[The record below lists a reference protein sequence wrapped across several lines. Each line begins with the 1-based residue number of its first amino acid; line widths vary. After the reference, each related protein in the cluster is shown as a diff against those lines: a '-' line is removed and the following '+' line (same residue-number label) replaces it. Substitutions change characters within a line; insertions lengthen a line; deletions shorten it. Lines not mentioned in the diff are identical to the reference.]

1 MTRLIKLRLQKQLN
15 IDNTFRVLNLN
26 FYNKNL
32 DIVRVN
38 SKNKERVLACLKDNQ
53 EHYYVI
59 DGTSDDILLNHKV
72 YKSQD
77 HIIYVTNDLIPM
89 SVFLAIGSNRKVIY
103 MYKLH
108 NFSKTELD
116 NMNTA
121 SEVGTTAIYV
131 SNITEDTR
139 VTPLLFDIE
148 DARFIADRIYLEFN
162 DNVTQDLKESYFNA
176 LHEILARWT
185 IQLYLSYSSEEEHQ
199 KLSKYLIKKYK

>member
-1 MTRLIKLRLQKQLN
+1 MRLQKQLN

-26 FYNKNL
+26 FYNKKR
-32 DIVRVN
+32 DYVKVN
-38 SKNKERVLACLKDNQ
+38 AKNKEKVLACLNDDR

-59 DGTSDDILLNHKV
+59 DGTSDDLLLNHKV

-89 SVFLAIGSNRKVIY
+89 NVFLAIGSNRKVIY
-103 MYKLH
+103 MYRLH
-108 NFSKTELD
+108 NFSQAELD

-121 SEVGTTAIYV
+121 SEVGTIAIYV
-131 SNITEDTR
+131 PNITENTR
-139 VTPLLFDIE
+139 ITPLLFDIE
-148 DARFIADRIYLEFN
+148 DARFIADRVYLEF
-162 DNVTQDLKESYFNA
+162 DDDTTQDFKEAYFDT

>member
-1 MTRLIKLRLQKQLN
+1 MRLQRQLN

-26 FYNKNL
+26 FYDKKR
-32 DIVRVN
+32 DYVKVN
-38 SKNKERVLACLKDNQ
+38 AKNKEKVLACLNDDQ

-59 DGTSDDILLNHKV
+59 DGTSDDLLLNHKV

-103 MYKLH
+103 MYRLH
-108 NFSKTELD
+108 NFSQAELD

-131 SNITEDTR
+131 PNITEDTR
-139 VTPLLFDIE
+139 ITPLLFDIE
-148 DARFIADRIYLEFN
+148 DARFIADRVYLEFN
-162 DNVTQDLKESYFNA
+162 DDATQDLKEDYFDT

-185 IQLYLSYSSEEEHQ
+185 IQLYLSYSSEAEHQ

>member
-1 MTRLIKLRLQKQLN
+1 MRLQRQLN

-26 FYNKNL
+26 FYDKKR
-32 DIVRVN
+32 DYVKVN
-38 SKNKERVLACLKDNQ
+38 AKNKEKVLACLNDDQ

-59 DGTSDDILLNHKV
+59 DGTSDDLLLNHKV

-77 HIIYVTNDLIPM
+77 HIIYATNDLIPM

-103 MYKLH
+103 MYRLH
-108 NFSKTELD
+108 NFSQAELD

-131 SNITEDTR
+131 PNITEDTR
-139 VTPLLFDIE
+139 ITPLLFDIE
-148 DARFIADRIYLEFN
+148 DARFIADRVYLEFN
-162 DNVTQDLKESYFNA
+162 DDATQDFKEAYFDT

-185 IQLYLSYSSEEEHQ
+185 IQLYLSYSSEAEHQ

>member
-26 FYNKNL
+26 FYNKKR
-32 DIVRVN
+32 DYVKVN
-38 SKNKERVLACLKDNQ
+38 AKNKEKVLACLNDDQ

-59 DGTSDDILLNHKV
+59 DGTSDDLLLNHKV

-89 SVFLAIGSNRKVIY
+89 NVFLAIGSNRKAIY
-103 MYKLH
+103 MYRLH
-108 NFSKTELD
+108 NFSQTELD

-131 SNITEDTR
+131 PNITEDTR
-139 VTPLLFDIE
+139 ITPLLFDIE
-148 DARFIADRIYLEFN
+148 DARFIADRVYLEFN
-162 DNVTQDLKESYFNA
+162 DDATQDFKEAYFDT

-185 IQLYLSYSSEEEHQ
+185 IQLYLSYSSEAEHQ

>member
-1 MTRLIKLRLQKQLN
+1 MRLQRQLN

-26 FYNKNL
+26 FYDKKR
-32 DIVRVN
+32 DYVKVN
-38 SKNKERVLACLKDNQ
+38 AKNKEKVLACLNDDQ

-59 DGTSDDILLNHKV
+59 DGTSDDLLLNHKV

-103 MYKLH
+103 MYRLH
-108 NFSKTELD
+108 NFSQAELD

-131 SNITEDTR
+131 PNITENTR
-139 VTPLLFDIE
+139 ITPLLFDIE
-148 DARFIADRIYLEFN
+148 DARFIADRVYLEFN
-162 DNVTQDLKESYFNA
+162 DGVTQDLKEAYFDT

-185 IQLYLSYSSEEEHQ
+185 IQLYLSYSSEAEHQ

>member
-1 MTRLIKLRLQKQLN
+1 MRLQRQLN

-26 FYNKNL
+26 FYDKKR
-32 DIVRVN
+32 DYVKVN
-38 SKNKERVLACLKDNQ
+38 AKNKEKVLACLNDDQ

-59 DGTSDDILLNHKV
+59 DGTSDDLLLNHKV

-103 MYKLH
+103 MYRLH

-131 SNITEDTR
+131 PNITEDTR
-139 VTPLLFDIE
+139 ITPLLFDIE
-148 DARFIADRIYLEFN
+148 DARFIADRVYLEFN
-162 DNVTQDLKESYFNA
+162 DDATQDLKEAYFDT

-185 IQLYLSYSSEEEHQ
+185 IQLYLSYSSEAEHQ

>member
-1 MTRLIKLRLQKQLN
+1 LRLQRQLN

-26 FYNKNL
+26 FYDKKR
-32 DIVRVN
+32 DYVKVN
-38 SKNKERVLACLKDNQ
+38 AKNKEKVLACLNDDQ

-59 DGTSDDILLNHKV
+59 DGTSDDLLLNHKV

-89 SVFLAIGSNRKVIY
+89 SVFLAIGSNRKAIY
-103 MYKLH
+103 MYRLH
-108 NFSKTELD
+108 NFSQAELD

-131 SNITEDTR
+131 PNITEDTR
-139 VTPLLFDIE
+139 ITPLLFDIE
-148 DARFIADRIYLEFN
+148 DARFIADRVYLEFN
-162 DNVTQDLKESYFNA
+162 DDATQDLKEAYFDT

-185 IQLYLSYSSEEEHQ
+185 IQLYLSYSSEAEHQ

>member
-1 MTRLIKLRLQKQLN
+1 MRLQKQLN

-26 FYNKNL
+26 FYNKKR
-32 DIVRVN
+32 DYVKVN
-38 SKNKERVLACLKDNQ
+38 AKNKEKVLAYLNDDQ

-59 DGTSDDILLNHKV
+59 DGTSDDLLLNHKV

-77 HIIYVTNDLIPM
+77 HIIYITNDLIPM

-103 MYKLH
+103 MYRLH
-108 NFSKTELD
+108 NFNQAELD

-131 SNITEDTR
+131 PNITEDTR
-139 VTPLLFDIE
+139 ITPLLFDIE
-148 DARFIADRIYLEFN
+148 DARFIADRVYLEFN
-162 DNVTQDLKESYFNA
+162 DDATQDFKEAYFDT

-185 IQLYLSYSSEEEHQ
+185 IQLYLSYSSESEHQ

>member
-1 MTRLIKLRLQKQLN
+1 MRLQKQLN

-26 FYNKNL
+26 FYNKKR
-32 DIVRVN
+32 DYVKVN
-38 SKNKERVLACLKDNQ
+38 AKNKEKVLACLNDDQ

-59 DGTSDDILLNHKV
+59 DGTSDDLLLNHKV

-89 SVFLAIGSNRKVIY
+89 NVFLAIGSNRKVIY
-103 MYKLH
+103 MYRLH
-108 NFSKTELD
+108 NFNQAELD

-131 SNITEDTR
+131 PNITENTR
-139 VTPLLFDIE
+139 ITPLLFDIE
-148 DARFIADRIYLEFN
+148 DARFIADRVYLEFN
-162 DNVTQDLKESYFNA
+162 DDATQEFKEAYFDT

-185 IQLYLSYSSEEEHQ
+185 IQLYLSYSSEAEHQ

>member
-1 MTRLIKLRLQKQLN
+1 MRLQRQLN

-26 FYNKNL
+26 FYDKKR
-32 DIVRVN
+32 DYVKVN
-38 SKNKERVLACLKDNQ
+38 AKNKEKVLACLNDDQ

-59 DGTSDDILLNHKV
+59 DGTSDDLLLNHKV

-103 MYKLH
+103 MYRLH
-108 NFSKTELD
+108 NFSQAELD

-131 SNITEDTR
+131 PNITEDTR
-139 VTPLLFDIE
+139 ITPLLFDIE
-148 DARFIADRIYLEFN
+148 DARFIADRVYLEFN
-162 DNVTQDLKESYFNA
+162 DGVTQDFKEAYFDT

-185 IQLYLSYSSEEEHQ
+185 IQLYLSYSSEAEHQ

>member
-1 MTRLIKLRLQKQLN
+1 MRLQRQLN

-26 FYNKNL
+26 FYDKKR
-32 DIVRVN
+32 DYVKVN
-38 SKNKERVLACLKDNQ
+38 AKNKEKVLACLNDDQ

-59 DGTSDDILLNHKV
+59 DGTSDDLLLNHKV

-103 MYKLH
+103 MYRLH
-108 NFSKTELD
+108 NFSQTELD

-131 SNITEDTR
+131 PNITEDTR
-139 VTPLLFDIE
+139 ITPLLFDIE
-148 DARFIADRIYLEFN
+148 DARFIADRVYLEFN
-162 DNVTQDLKESYFNA
+162 DGVTQDLKEAYFDT

-185 IQLYLSYSSEEEHQ
+185 IQLYLSYSSEAEHQ

>member
-1 MTRLIKLRLQKQLN
+1 MRLQKQLN

-26 FYNKNL
+26 FYNKKH
-32 DIVRVN
+32 DYVKVN
-38 SKNKERVLACLKDNQ
+38 AKNKEKVLACLNDDR

-59 DGTSDDILLNHKV
+59 DGTSDDLLLNHKV

-89 SVFLAIGSNRKVIY
+89 NVFLAIGSNRKAIY
-103 MYKLH
+103 MYRLH
-108 NFSKTELD
+108 NFSQVELD

-131 SNITEDTR
+131 PNITEDTR
-139 VTPLLFDIE
+139 ITPLLFDIE
-148 DARFIADRIYLEFN
+148 DARFIADRVYLEFN
-162 DNVTQDLKESYFNA
+162 DDTTQDFKETYFDT

>member
-1 MTRLIKLRLQKQLN
+1 MRLQKQLN

-38 SKNKERVLACLKDNQ
+38 SKNKERVLACLKDDQ

-77 HIIYVTNDLIPM
+77 HIVYVTNDLIPM

-121 SEVGTTAIYV
+121 STVGTTAIYV

-162 DNVTQDLKESYFNA
+162 DNVTQDLKESYFDT

-185 IQLYLSYSSEEEHQ
+185 IQLYLSYSSEAEHQ

>member
-1 MTRLIKLRLQKQLN
+1 MRLQRQLN

-26 FYNKNL
+26 FYNKKR
-32 DIVRVN
+32 DYVKVN
-38 SKNKERVLACLKDNQ
+38 AKNKEKVLAYLNDDQ

-59 DGTSDDILLNHKV
+59 DGTSDDLLLNHKV

-77 HIIYVTNDLIPM
+77 HIIYVTNDSIPM
-89 SVFLAIGSNRKVIY
+89 SVFLAIGSNRKAIY
-103 MYKLH
+103 MYRLH
-108 NFSKTELD
+108 NFSQAELD
-116 NMNTA
+116 DMNTA

-131 SNITEDTR
+131 PNITEDTR
-139 VTPLLFDIE
+139 ITPLLFDIE
-148 DARFIADRIYLEFN
+148 DARFIADRVYLEFN
-162 DNVTQDLKESYFNA
+162 DDVTQDLKEAYFNA

>member
-1 MTRLIKLRLQKQLN
+1 LRLQKQLN

-26 FYNKNL
+26 FYDKKR
-32 DIVRVN
+32 DYVRVN
-38 SKNKERVLACLKDNQ
+38 AKNREKVLACLNDNQ

-59 DGTSDDILLNHKV
+59 DGTSDDLLLNHKV

-77 HIIYVTNDLIPM
+77 HIIYATNDLIPM

-103 MYKLH
+103 MYRLH
-108 NFSKTELD
+108 NFSQAELD

-131 SNITEDTR
+131 PNITEDTR
-139 VTPLLFDIE
+139 ITPLLFDIE
-148 DARFIADRIYLEFN
+148 DARFIADRVYLEFN
-162 DNVTQDLKESYFNA
+162 DDATQDLKEAYFDT

-185 IQLYLSYSSEEEHQ
+185 IQLYLSYSSEAEHQ

>member
-1 MTRLIKLRLQKQLN
+1 MRLQRQLN

-26 FYNKNL
+26 FYDKKR
-32 DIVRVN
+32 DYVKVN
-38 SKNKERVLACLKDNQ
+38 AKNKEKVLACLNDDQ

-59 DGTSDDILLNHKV
+59 DGTSDDLLLNHKV

-103 MYKLH
+103 MYRLH
-108 NFSKTELD
+108 NFSQAELD

-121 SEVGTTAIYV
+121 SEAGTTAIYV
-131 SNITEDTR
+131 PNITEDTR

-148 DARFIADRIYLEFN
+148 DARFIADRVYLEFN
-162 DNVTQDLKESYFNA
+162 DGVTQDLKEAYFDT

-185 IQLYLSYSSEEEHQ
+185 IQLYLSYSSEAEHQ

>member
-1 MTRLIKLRLQKQLN
+1 MRLQRQLN

-26 FYNKNL
+26 FYDKKR
-32 DIVRVN
+32 DYVKVN
-38 SKNKERVLACLKDNQ
+38 AKNKEKVLACLNDDQ

-59 DGTSDDILLNHKV
+59 DGTSDDLLLNHKV

-77 HIIYVTNDLIPM
+77 HIIYATNDLIPM

-103 MYKLH
+103 MYRLH
-108 NFSKTELD
+108 NFSQTELD

-131 SNITEDTR
+131 PNITEDTR
-139 VTPLLFDIE
+139 ITPLLFDIE
-148 DARFIADRIYLEFN
+148 DARFIADRVYLEFN
-162 DNVTQDLKESYFNA
+162 DDATQDLKEAYFNT

-185 IQLYLSYSSEEEHQ
+185 IQLYLSYSSEAEHQ

>member
-1 MTRLIKLRLQKQLN
+1 MRLQRQLN

-26 FYNKNL
+26 FYDKKR
-32 DIVRVN
+32 DYVKVN
-38 SKNKERVLACLKDNQ
+38 AKNKEKVLACLNDDQ

-59 DGTSDDILLNHKV
+59 DGTSDDLLLNHKV

-77 HIIYVTNDLIPM
+77 HIIYITNDLIPM

-103 MYKLH
+103 MYQLH
-108 NFSKTELD
+108 NFNQAELD

-131 SNITEDTR
+131 PNITEDTR
-139 VTPLLFDIE
+139 ITPLLFDIE
-148 DARFIADRIYLEFN
+148 DARFIADRVYLEFN
-162 DNVTQDLKESYFNA
+162 DDATQDFKEAYFDT

-185 IQLYLSYSSEEEHQ
+185 IQLYLSYSSESEHQ

>member
-1 MTRLIKLRLQKQLN
+1 MRLQKQLN

-26 FYNKNL
+26 FYNKKR
-32 DIVRVN
+32 DYVKVN
-38 SKNKERVLACLKDNQ
+38 AKNKEKVLACLNDDQ

-59 DGTSDDILLNHKV
+59 DGTSDDLLLNHKV

-89 SVFLAIGSNRKVIY
+89 NVFLAIGSNRKAIY
-103 MYKLH
+103 MYRLH
-108 NFSKTELD
+108 NFNQAELD

-131 SNITEDTR
+131 PNITEYTR
-139 VTPLLFDIE
+139 ITPLLFDIE
-148 DARFIADRIYLEFN
+148 DARFIADRVYLEFN
-162 DNVTQDLKESYFNA
+162 DDATQDFKEAYFDT

>member
-1 MTRLIKLRLQKQLN
+1 MRLQKQLN

-26 FYNKNL
+26 FYNKKR
-32 DIVRVN
+32 DYVKVN
-38 SKNKERVLACLKDNQ
+38 AKNKEKVLACLNDDQ

-59 DGTSDDILLNHKV
+59 DGTSDDLLLNHKV

-89 SVFLAIGSNRKVIY
+89 NVFLAIGSNRKVIY
-103 MYKLH
+103 MYRLH
-108 NFSKTELD
+108 NFSQAELD

-131 SNITEDTR
+131 PNITENTR
-139 VTPLLFDIE
+139 ITPLLFDIE
-148 DARFIADRIYLEFN
+148 DARFIADRVYLEFN
-162 DNVTQDLKESYFNA
+162 DDVTQEFKEAYFDT

>member
-1 MTRLIKLRLQKQLN
+1 MRLQKQLN

-26 FYNKNL
+26 FYNKKR
-32 DIVRVN
+32 DYVKVN
-38 SKNKERVLACLKDNQ
+38 AKNKEKVLACLNDDQ

-59 DGTSDDILLNHKV
+59 DGTSDDLLLNHKV

-89 SVFLAIGSNRKVIY
+89 NVFLAIGSNRKVIY
-103 MYKLH
+103 MYRLH
-108 NFSKTELD
+108 NFNQAELD

-131 SNITEDTR
+131 PNITENTR
-139 VTPLLFDIE
+139 ITPLLFDIE
-148 DARFIADRIYLEFN
+148 DARFIADRVYLEFN
-162 DNVTQDLKESYFNA
+162 DDATQEFKEAYFDT

>member
-1 MTRLIKLRLQKQLN
+1 MRLQRQLN

-26 FYNKNL
+26 FYNKKR
-32 DIVRVN
+32 DYIKVN
-38 SKNKERVLACLKDNQ
+38 AKNKEKVLAYLNDDQ

-59 DGTSDDILLNHKV
+59 DGTSDDLLLNHKV

-89 SVFLAIGSNRKVIY
+89 SVFLAIGSNRKAIY
-103 MYKLH
+103 MYRLH
-108 NFSKTELD
+108 NFSQAELD

-131 SNITEDTR
+131 PNITEDTR
-139 VTPLLFDIE
+139 ITPLLFDIE
-148 DARFIADRIYLEFN
+148 DARFIADRVYLEFN
-162 DNVTQDLKESYFNA
+162 DDATQDLKEAYFNT

-185 IQLYLSYSSEEEHQ
+185 IQLYLSYSSEAEHQ

>member
-1 MTRLIKLRLQKQLN
+1 MRLQKQLN

-26 FYNKNL
+26 FYNKKR
-32 DIVRVN
+32 DYVKVN
-38 SKNKERVLACLKDNQ
+38 AKNKEKVLACLNDNQ

-59 DGTSDDILLNHKV
+59 DGTSDDLLLNHKV

-89 SVFLAIGSNRKVIY
+89 NVFLAIGSNRKAIY
-103 MYKLH
+103 MYRLH
-108 NFSKTELD
+108 NFNQTELN

-139 VTPLLFDIE
+139 ITPLLFDIE
-148 DARFIADRIYLEFN
+148 DARFIADRVYLEFN
-162 DNVTQDLKESYFNA
+162 DDATQDLKEAYFDT

-185 IQLYLSYSSEEEHQ
+185 IQLYLSYSSEAEHQ

>member
-1 MTRLIKLRLQKQLN
+1 MRLQRQLN

-26 FYNKNL
+26 FYDKKR
-32 DIVRVN
+32 DYVKVN
-38 SKNKERVLACLKDNQ
+38 AKNKEKVLACLNDDQ

-59 DGTSDDILLNHKV
+59 DGTSDDLLLNHKV

-77 HIIYVTNDLIPM
+77 HIIYATNDLIPM
-89 SVFLAIGSNRKVIY
+89 SVFLAIGSNRTVIY
-103 MYKLH
+103 MYRLH
-108 NFSKTELD
+108 NFSQAELD

-131 SNITEDTR
+131 PNLTEDTR
-139 VTPLLFDIE
+139 ITPLLFDIE
-148 DARFIADRIYLEFN
+148 DARFIADRVYLEFN
-162 DNVTQDLKESYFNA
+162 DGVTQDLKEAYFDT

>member
-1 MTRLIKLRLQKQLN
+1 MRLQRQLN

-26 FYNKNL
+26 FYDKKR
-32 DIVRVN
+32 DYVKVN
-38 SKNKERVLACLKDNQ
+38 AKNKEKVLACLNDDQ

-59 DGTSDDILLNHKV
+59 DGTSDDLLLNHKV

-103 MYKLH
+103 MYRLH
-108 NFSKTELD
+108 NFSQAELD

-121 SEVGTTAIYV
+121 SVVGTTAIYV
-131 SNITEDTR
+131 PNITEDTR
-139 VTPLLFDIE
+139 ITPLLFDIE
-148 DARFIADRIYLEFN
+148 DARFIADRVYLEFN
-162 DNVTQDLKESYFNA
+162 DDATQDFKEAYFDT

-185 IQLYLSYSSEEEHQ
+185 IQLYLSYSSEAEHQ

>member
-1 MTRLIKLRLQKQLN
+1 MRLQKQLN

-26 FYNKNL
+26 FYNKKR
-32 DIVRVN
+32 DYVKVN
-38 SKNKERVLACLKDNQ
+38 AKNKEKVLAYLNDDQ

-59 DGTSDDILLNHKV
+59 DGTSDDLLLNHKV

-89 SVFLAIGSNRKVIY
+89 SVFLAIGSNRKAIY
-103 MYKLH
+103 MYRLH
-108 NFSKTELD
+108 NFSQAELD

-131 SNITEDTR
+131 PNITEDTR
-139 VTPLLFDIE
+139 ITPLLFDIE
-148 DARFIADRIYLEFN
+148 DARFIADRVYLEFN
-162 DNVTQDLKESYFNA
+162 DDATQDLKETYFDT

-185 IQLYLSYSSEEEHQ
+185 IQLYLSYSSEAEHQ

>member
-1 MTRLIKLRLQKQLN
+1 MRLQKQLN

-26 FYNKNL
+26 FYDKKR
-32 DIVRVN
+32 DYVKVN
-38 SKNKERVLACLKDNQ
+38 AKNKEKVLACLNDDQ

-59 DGTSDDILLNHKV
+59 DGTSDDLLLNHKV

-89 SVFLAIGSNRKVIY
+89 NVFLAIGSNRKAIY
-103 MYKLH
+103 MYRLH
-108 NFSKTELD
+108 NFNQAELD

-131 SNITEDTR
+131 PNITEDTR
-139 VTPLLFDIE
+139 ITPLLFDIE
-148 DARFIADRIYLEFN
+148 DARFIADRVYLEFN
-162 DNVTQDLKESYFNA
+162 DDATQDFKEAYFDT

-185 IQLYLSYSSEEEHQ
+185 IQLYLSYSSEAEHQ

>member
-1 MTRLIKLRLQKQLN
+1 MRLQKQLN

-26 FYNKNL
+26 FYNKKR
-32 DIVRVN
+32 DYVKVN
-38 SKNKERVLACLKDNQ
+38 AKNKEKVLACLNDDQ

-59 DGTSDDILLNHKV
+59 DGTSDDLLLNHKV

-89 SVFLAIGSNRKVIY
+89 NVFLTIGSNRKAIY
-103 MYKLH
+103 MYRLH
-108 NFSKTELD
+108 NFSQTELD

-131 SNITEDTR
+131 PNITEDTR
-139 VTPLLFDIE
+139 ITPLLFDIE
-148 DARFIADRIYLEFN
+148 DARFIADRVYLEFN
-162 DNVTQDLKESYFNA
+162 DDATQDFKEAYFDT

-185 IQLYLSYSSEEEHQ
+185 IQLYLSYSSEAEHQ

>member
-1 MTRLIKLRLQKQLN
+1 MRLQRQLN

-26 FYNKNL
+26 FYDKKR
-32 DIVRVN
+32 DYVKVN
-38 SKNKERVLACLKDNQ
+38 AKNKEKVLACLNDDQ

-59 DGTSDDILLNHKV
+59 DGTSDDLLLNHKV

-89 SVFLAIGSNRKVIY
+89 NVFLAIGSNRKAIY
-103 MYKLH
+103 MYRLH
-108 NFSKTELD
+108 NFSQAELD

-131 SNITEDTR
+131 PNITEDTR
-139 VTPLLFDIE
+139 ITPLLFDIE
-148 DARFIADRIYLEFN
+148 DARFIADRVYLEFN
-162 DNVTQDLKESYFNA
+162 DDVTQDLKEAYFDT

-185 IQLYLSYSSEEEHQ
+185 IQLYLSYSSEAEHQ

>member
-1 MTRLIKLRLQKQLN
+1 MRLQRQLN

-26 FYNKNL
+26 FYNKKC
-32 DIVRVN
+32 DYIKVN
-38 SKNKERVLACLKDNQ
+38 AKNKEKVLAYLNDDQ

-59 DGTSDDILLNHKV
+59 DGTSDDLLLNHKV

-89 SVFLAIGSNRKVIY
+89 SVFLAIGSNRKAIY
-103 MYKLH
+103 MYRLH
-108 NFSKTELD
+108 NFSQAELD

-131 SNITEDTR
+131 PNITEDTR
-139 VTPLLFDIE
+139 ITPLLFDIE
-148 DARFIADRIYLEFN
+148 DARFIADRVYLEFN
-162 DNVTQDLKESYFNA
+162 DDATRDLKEAYFNT

-185 IQLYLSYSSEEEHQ
+185 IQLYLSYSSETEHQ

>member
-1 MTRLIKLRLQKQLN
+1 MRLQRQLN

-26 FYNKNL
+26 FYDKKR
-32 DIVRVN
+32 DYVKVN
-38 SKNKERVLACLKDNQ
+38 AKNKEKVLACLNDDQ

-59 DGTSDDILLNHKV
+59 DGTSDDLLLNHKV

-103 MYKLH
+103 MYRLH
-108 NFSKTELD
+108 NFSQAELD

-131 SNITEDTR
+131 PNITEDTR
-139 VTPLLFDIE
+139 ITPLLFDIE
-148 DARFIADRIYLEFN
+148 DARFIADRVYLEFN
-162 DNVTQDLKESYFNA
+162 DDASQDFKEAYFDT

-185 IQLYLSYSSEEEHQ
+185 IQLYLSYSSEAEHQ

>member
-1 MTRLIKLRLQKQLN
+1 MRLQRQLN

-26 FYNKNL
+26 FYDKKR
-32 DIVRVN
+32 DYVKVN
-38 SKNKERVLACLKDNQ
+38 AKNKEKVLACLNDDQ

-59 DGTSDDILLNHKV
+59 DDTSDDLLLNHKV

-77 HIIYVTNDLIPM
+77 HIIYATNDLIPM

-103 MYKLH
+103 MYRLH
-108 NFSKTELD
+108 NFSQAELD

-131 SNITEDTR
+131 PNITEDTR
-139 VTPLLFDIE
+139 ITPLLFDIE
-148 DARFIADRIYLEFN
+148 DARFIADRVYLEFN
-162 DNVTQDLKESYFNA
+162 DDATQDLKEAYFDT

-185 IQLYLSYSSEEEHQ
+185 IQLYLSYSSEAEHQ

>member
-1 MTRLIKLRLQKQLN
+1 MRLQRQLN

-26 FYNKNL
+26 FYNKKR
-32 DIVRVN
+32 DYVKVN
-38 SKNKERVLACLKDNQ
+38 AKNKEKVLACLNDDQ

-59 DGTSDDILLNHKV
+59 DGTSDDLLLNHKV

-89 SVFLAIGSNRKVIY
+89 NVFLAIGSNRKVIY
-103 MYKLH
+103 MYRLH
-108 NFSKTELD
+108 NFSQAELD

-131 SNITEDTR
+131 PNITEDTR
-139 VTPLLFDIE
+139 ITPLLFDIE
-148 DARFIADRIYLEFN
+148 DARFIADRVYLEFN
-162 DNVTQDLKESYFNA
+162 DDVTQEFKEAYFDT

>member
-1 MTRLIKLRLQKQLN
+1 MRLQKQLN

-26 FYNKNL
+26 FYNKKR
-32 DIVRVN
+32 DYVKVN
-38 SKNKERVLACLKDNQ
+38 AKNKEKVLACLNDDQ

-59 DGTSDDILLNHKV
+59 DGTSDDLLLNHKV

-103 MYKLH
+103 MYRLH
-108 NFSKTELD
+108 NFNQAELD

-131 SNITEDTR
+131 PNITEDTR
-139 VTPLLFDIE
+139 ITPLLFDIE
-148 DARFIADRIYLEFN
+148 DARFIADRVYLEFN
-162 DNVTQDLKESYFNA
+162 DDATQDFKEAYFDT

-185 IQLYLSYSSEEEHQ
+185 IQLYLSYSSESEHQ

>member
-1 MTRLIKLRLQKQLN
+1 MRLQRQLN

-26 FYNKNL
+26 FYDKKR
-32 DIVRVN
+32 DYVRVN
-38 SKNKERVLACLKDNQ
+38 AKNKEKVLACLNDDQ

-59 DGTSDDILLNHKV
+59 DGTSDDLLLNHKV

-103 MYKLH
+103 MYRLH
-108 NFSKTELD
+108 NFSQAELD

-131 SNITEDTR
+131 PNLTEDTR
-139 VTPLLFDIE
+139 ITPLLFDIE
-148 DARFIADRIYLEFN
+148 DARFIADRVYLEFN
-162 DNVTQDLKESYFNA
+162 DDTTQDLKEAYFDT

-185 IQLYLSYSSEEEHQ
+185 IQLYLSYSSEAEHQ

>member
-1 MTRLIKLRLQKQLN
+1 MRLQRQLN

-26 FYNKNL
+26 FYDKKR
-32 DIVRVN
+32 DYVKVN
-38 SKNKERVLACLKDNQ
+38 AKNKEKVLACLNDDQ

-59 DGTSDDILLNHKV
+59 DGTSDDLLLNHKV

-77 HIIYVTNDLIPM
+77 HIIYATNDLIPM

-103 MYKLH
+103 MYRLH
-108 NFSKTELD
+108 NFSQAELD

-131 SNITEDTR
+131 PNITEDTR
-139 VTPLLFDIE
+139 ITPLLFDIE

-162 DNVTQDLKESYFNA
+162 DDATQDLKEAYFDT

-185 IQLYLSYSSEEEHQ
+185 IQLYLSYSSEAEHQ
-199 KLSKYLIKKYK
+199 NLSKYLIKKYK

>member
-1 MTRLIKLRLQKQLN
+1 MRLQRQLN

-26 FYNKNL
+26 FYDKKR
-32 DIVRVN
+32 DYVKVN
-38 SKNKERVLACLKDNQ
+38 AKNKEKVLACLNDDQ

-59 DGTSDDILLNHKV
+59 DGTSDDLLLNHKV

-103 MYKLH
+103 MYRLH
-108 NFSKTELD
+108 NFSQAELD

-131 SNITEDTR
+131 PNLTEDTR
-139 VTPLLFDIE
+139 ITPLLFDIE
-148 DARFIADRIYLEFN
+148 DARFIADRVYLEFN
-162 DNVTQDLKESYFNA
+162 YDATQDLKEAYFDT

-185 IQLYLSYSSEEEHQ
+185 IQLYLSYSSEAEHQ

>member
-1 MTRLIKLRLQKQLN
+1 MRLQRQLN

-26 FYNKNL
+26 FYNKKR
-32 DIVRVN
+32 DYVKVN
-38 SKNKERVLACLKDNQ
+38 AKNKEKVLACLNDDQ

-59 DGTSDDILLNHKV
+59 DGTSDDLLLNHKV

-89 SVFLAIGSNRKVIY
+89 NVFLAIGSNRKVIY
-103 MYKLH
+103 MYRLH
-108 NFSKTELD
+108 NFSQTELD

-131 SNITEDTR
+131 PNITEDTR
-139 VTPLLFDIE
+139 ITPLLFDIE
-148 DARFIADRIYLEFN
+148 DARFIADRVYLEFN
-162 DNVTQDLKESYFNA
+162 DNVTQDLKEAYFDT

>member
-1 MTRLIKLRLQKQLN
+1 MRLQRQLN

-26 FYNKNL
+26 FYDKKR
-32 DIVRVN
+32 DYVKVN
-38 SKNKERVLACLKDNQ
+38 AKNKEKVLACLNDDQ

-59 DGTSDDILLNHKV
+59 DGTSDDLLLNHKV

-103 MYKLH
+103 MYRLH
-108 NFSKTELD
+108 NFSQAELD

-131 SNITEDTR
+131 PNITEDTR
-139 VTPLLFDIE
+139 ITPLLFDIE
-148 DARFIADRIYLEFN
+148 DARFIADRVYLEFN
-162 DNVTQDLKESYFNA
+162 DGVTQDLKEAYFDT

-185 IQLYLSYSSEEEHQ
+185 IQLYLSYSSEAEHQ